1 LFRVRL
7 SISLLALSLG
17 SLQATASH
25 PVTFNKDIAP
35 ILFAKCAQCHRAGES
50 GPFPLLTYQD
60 AEKRAAQI
68 RAVTASRYMPPWLP
82 DPVPGGFADEHRLT
96 DQEIQTIAR
105 WVDQGSPEGAAS
117 DPPPVPHFVE
127 GWQLGEPDL
136 VLTLPSS
143 YTLPASGPDVYRN
156 FVFTFP
162 LEGTRY
168 VRAIEIRPA
177 SKRVVHHAN
186 VLIDRNRSMRWRD
199 GKDGQPGFAGMDLK
213 IESNVLD
220 PESHFLFWKPG
231 SAPDQSP
238 PGMGWMIEKGTD
250 LILNM
255 HMQPTGK
262 PEKIQPVLGLYFGN
276 DEPRYKPL
284 LVQLEADRDLSIPA
298 GRDNFSVEDDFTIP
312 VDTDLLAIYPHAHYL
327 GKTVVGTAR
336 LPDGSERT
344 LIRIRDWDLNWQ
356 GVYRYRKPVFLP
368 KGTRVSMRWTFDNS
382 ASNPRNPSQPPRRVT
397 AGDQAT
403 DEMAHLWLQLLPRG
417 DGDQRPVIQEALM
430 RKRIAQDP
438 QDFTAHFNL
447 GGLLEARGDTAGA
460 IAELELATAIAP
472 KDEVALNTLGAYL
485 QLAGRA
491 DDAEKRY
498 RAALTA
504 RPDYTEARYN
514 LAQVLLARGANEDAT
529 AELRTVVLQTPD
541 DTKAKQ
547 TLEALLEQQA
557 NALARERRLGEAT
570 VLFREIAALD
580 PTSAGAYTNLGAA
593 LAMQGNLAAAREQ
606 FEKALAID
614 PASSVARDNL
624 ARVKAQL
631 R

>member
-1 LFRVRL
+1 
-7 SISLLALSLG
+7 
-17 SLQATASH
+17 
-25 PVTFNKDIAP
+25 
-35 ILFAKCAQCHRAGES
+35 
-50 GPFPLLTYQD
+50 
-60 AEKRAAQI
+60 
-68 RAVTASRYMPPWLP
+68 
-82 DPVPGGFADEHRLT
+82 
-96 DQEIQTIAR
+96 
-105 WVDQGSPEGAAS
+105 
-117 DPPPVPHFVE
+117 
-127 GWQLGEPDL
+127 
-136 VLTLPSS
+136 
-143 YTLPASGPDVYRN
+143 
-156 FVFTFP
+156 
-162 LEGTRY
+162 
-168 VRAIEIRPA
+168 
-177 SKRVVHHAN
+177 
-186 VLIDRNRSMRWRD
+186 
-199 GKDGQPGFAGMDLK
+199 
-213 IESNVLD
+213 
-220 PESHFLFWKPG
+220 
-231 SAPDQSP
+231 
-238 PGMGWMIEKGTD
+238 MGWMIEKGTD

-284 LVQLEADRDLSIPA
+284 LVQLEADRELSIPA